1 MKEAFGGILNFVFLI
16 VFLLIV
22 MGVLSLVVSYTKAFR
37 MKDAIISVIE
47 KYEGSGCYPE
57 SPLSPSGSTIDS
69 ACREKIREKAKE
81 LAYNP
86 VSLSCSGQDVYKAD
100 GIYCYSIQ
108 KKASDSAVITVITQ
122 VDMSFPIVEKIM
134 GFRFFQVAGDTRTLK
149 LQS

>member
-1 MKEAFGGILNFVFLI
+1 MKDAFGGIVNFVFLA

-22 MGVLSLVVSYTKAFR
+22 IGVLSLVVSYTKAFR

-47 KYEGSGCYPE
+47 EYEGTGCYPE
-57 SPLSPSGSTIDS
+57 SPLSPSSTTSQS
-69 ACREKIREKAKE
+69 ACRMKIKEKAKS
-81 LAYNP
+81 LTYNP
-86 VSLSCSGQDVYKAD
+86 PALQCNGADVYEAE
-100 GIYCYSIQ
+100 GLYCYSIE
-108 KKASDSAVITVITQ
+108 KKSNRTAVITVITQ